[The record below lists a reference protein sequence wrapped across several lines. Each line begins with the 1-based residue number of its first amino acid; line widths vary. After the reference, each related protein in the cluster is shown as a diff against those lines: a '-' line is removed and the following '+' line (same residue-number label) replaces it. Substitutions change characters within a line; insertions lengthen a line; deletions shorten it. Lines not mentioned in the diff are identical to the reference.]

1 VLRLDGGLFFATAD
15 ALEERICALAS
26 DQGEQLHALVL
37 DLEGV
42 SLIDSQGA
50 AKLGE
55 LLAFAESAQ
64 LELRLARVK
73 PMVTGVLEKDGVLQ
87 RLGRGHIHGN
97 VHRAV
102 EAQLAADRSAASPQR
117 LPGKSS

>member
-1 VLRLDGGLFFATAD
+1 M
-15 ALEERICALAS
+15 
-26 DQGEQLHALVL
+26 L

-42 SLIDSQGA
+42 DLVDSQGA

-55 LLAFAESAQ
+55 ILDFAESAQ

-73 PMVTGVLEKDGVLQ
+73 PAGRRVLEKDGVLQ
-87 RLGRGHIHGN
+87 RVGPGHIHGN

-102 EAQLAADRSAASPQR
+102 EAQLAEDRRAPR
-117 LPGKSS
+117 GLPR